1 MTHAERVARV
11 KALLS
16 QASADEVR
24 LLLLIAERVVAT
36 RQAGIDLAIPRDLEG
51 DVSAAL
57 QGAVDLSISAALG
70 LARTRER
77 RP

>member
-1 MTHAERVARV
+1 MRHAERLA
-11 KALLS
+11 KLKTLIL

-24 LLLLIAERVVAT
+24 LLLLITERVVAT
-36 RQAGIDLAIPRDLEG
+36 RQAGIDVAIPRDVAG

-70 LARTRER
+70 LARER